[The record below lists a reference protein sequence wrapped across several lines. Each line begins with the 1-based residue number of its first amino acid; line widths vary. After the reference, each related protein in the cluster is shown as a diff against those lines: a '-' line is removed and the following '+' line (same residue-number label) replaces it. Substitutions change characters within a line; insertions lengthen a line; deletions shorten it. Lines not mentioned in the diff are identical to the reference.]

1 MLASNTNL
9 DKCYQLLG
17 LDREASLDRV
27 KSAYRSLARKFHPD
41 LNPNDV
47 QAHQRFITLNQA
59 YQLLLDSLPV
69 HSSSPPAYSV
79 RATPSP
85 TSQTTAYPAQAKTA
99 TPTSTPREEE
109 LKWELY
115 YELQSLLK
123 KKQFLKAIVL
133 IEGLAQRFS
142 LDPQICQWQGII
154 YSQFGNE
161 LFKQRDFEKA
171 RIYLTKA
178 LRVDPHNRQLG
189 EEVDLTLTRIAK
201 LS

>member
-41 LNPNDV
+41 LNPHDV

-59 YQLLLDSLPV
+59 YQLLLDSLPT
-69 HSSSPPAYSV
+69 HSSPPASSS
-79 RATPSP
+79 RATPTRSTSP
-85 TSQTTAYPAQAKTA
+85 PAQPSEVKTSA
-99 TPTSTPREEE
+99 AEPTPQEEE

-142 LDPQICQWQGII
+142 LDLQICQWQGII

-161 LFKQRDFEKA
+161 LVKQRDFTKA
-171 RIYLTKA
+171 RIYLKKA
-178 LRVDPHNRQLG
+178 LRVDPHNRQLVT
-189 EEVDLTLTRIAK
+189 EVDRTLTRIAK

>member
-1 MLASNTNL
+1 MLASTTNL

-41 LNPNDV
+41 LNPDDV

-59 YQLLLDSLPV
+59 YQLLLDSLPT
-69 HSSSPPAYSV
+69 HSPSASSS
-79 RATPSP
+79 RATTPRPSQ
-85 TSQTTAYPAQAKTA
+85 STTVYPSDVK
-99 TPTSTPREEE
+99 TSTPKSTQQEEE

-142 LDPQICQWQGII
+142 LDLQICQWQGII

-161 LFKQRDFEKA
+161 LVKQRDFNKA
-171 RIYLTKA
+171 RIYLKKA
-178 LRVDPHNRQLG
+178 LRVDPHNRQLVA
-189 EEVDLTLTRIAK
+189 EVDLTLTRIAK

>member
-17 LDREASLDRV
+17 LDPEASLDRV

-59 YQLLLDSLPV
+59 YQLLLDSLP
-69 HSSSPPAYSV
+69 HPAQSSPTH
-79 RATPSP
+79 RAT
-85 TSQTTAYPAQAKTA
+85 QTA
-99 TPTSTPREEE
+99 TAPKAEPRAATAAPTPQEEE

-123 KKQFLKAIVL
+123 KKQYLKAIVL

-142 LDPQICQWQGII
+142 LDIQVCQWQGII

-161 LFKQRDFEKA
+161 LFRQRDFNKA
-171 RIYLTKA
+171 SIYLKKA
-178 LRVDPHNRQLG
+178 LRVDPHNRQLAA
-189 EEVDLTLTRIAK
+189 EVDRTLARIAK
-201 LS
+201 HQSS

>member
-41 LNPNDV
+41 LNPHDV

-59 YQLLLDSLPV
+59 YQLLLDSLPT
-69 HSSSPPAYSV
+69 HSPPASGT
-79 RATPSP
+79 ATSRPQP
-85 TSQTTAYPAQAKTA
+85 PTAYSSEPK
-99 TPTSTPREEE
+99 TSTPASTQQEEE

-142 LDPQICQWQGII
+142 LDPQVCQWQGII

-161 LFKQRDFEKA
+161 LVKQRDFDKA
-171 RIYLTKA
+171 RIYLKKA
-178 LRVDPHNRQLG
+178 LRVDPHNRQLVA
-189 EEVDLTLTRIAK
+189 EVDRTLTRIAK

>member
-41 LNPNDV
+41 LNPHDV

-59 YQLLLDSLPV
+59 YQLLLDSLPT
-69 HSSSPPAYSV
+69 HSPPASSS
-79 RATPSP
+79 RATTTRSTPPPTAHPS
-85 TSQTTAYPAQAKTA
+85 AVK
-99 TPTSTPREEE
+99 TSTPESTQKEEE

-133 IEGLAQRFS
+133 VEGLAQRFS
-142 LDPQICQWQGII
+142 LDLQICQWQGII

-161 LFKQRDFEKA
+161 LVKQRDFHKA
-171 RIYLTKA
+171 RIYLKKA
-178 LRVDPHNRQLG
+178 LRVDPHNRQLVA
-189 EEVDLTLTRIAK
+189 EVDRTLTRIAK

>member
-41 LNPNDV
+41 LNPDDV

-59 YQLLLDSLPV
+59 YQLLLDSLPTV
-69 HSSSPPAYSV
+69 SSGTANTPRPTPP
-79 RATPSP
+79 
-85 TSQTTAYPAQAKTA
+85 TTAYPSEPKTSP
-99 TPTSTPREEE
+99 PTSTQQEEE

-142 LDPQICQWQGII
+142 LDLQVCQWQGII

-161 LFKQRDFEKA
+161 LVKQRDFDKA
-171 RIYLTKA
+171 RIYLKKA
-178 LRVDPHNRQLG
+178 LRVDPHNRQLVA
-189 EEVDLTLTRIAK
+189 EVDRVLTRIAK